1 MYIAKVKEKLC
12 RQILKDPS
20 LNSLAYRLA
29 GENKKDLLQEL
40 ALIICEKDEQELE
53 KISNYFNFWC
63 VRVLINMTGN
73 NGNFSKKY
81 RAVRYNYEDVNF
93 NIKQDYDH
101 STDELIER
109 IEVILSEIATE
120 DTRGWYKKRLFDVY
134 LECGSLRKVEEAVG
148 IDHSSVY
155 LTVKEVKQKIIQR
168 L

>member
-1 MYIAKVKEKLC
+1 MKEKLC

-29 GENKKDLLQEL
+29 GDDKKDLLQEL
-40 ALIICEKDEQELE
+40 ALIICEKEEQELE

-101 STDELIER
+101 SIDDLIEKV
-109 IEVILSEIATE
+109 EGILAEIATE
-120 DTRGWYKKRLFDVY
+120 DSRGWYKKLLFQVY
-134 LECGSLRKVEEAVG
+134 LECGSLRKVEQEVG

-155 LTVKEVKQKIIQR
+155 LTVKEVKEKIINR